1 MAEYST
7 DENQDA
13 PLWDGGEQPR
23 LRMAENKSVG
33 SRLVLRSHDAPAA
46 AGGRSRSGTSSR
58 LERWVVIALCL
69 AMSAVACYFLV
80 DRFVLTSVN
89 IPPRGE
95 ASGARKGERYHVNRW
110 RYLWFSPQ
118 RGDLVVVEDHRALS
132 IRKVVARPS
141 DWLSLK
147 GGCLYVNGQKQ
158 EGVLGQA
165 KAGSGG
171 LSERML
177 QLGRDQYYAIVESG
191 GLDGDAT
198 HGVVFGRDI
207 LGRLTE

>member
-1 MAEYST
+1 MSEYST

-13 PLWDGGEQPR
+13 PLWDGDDHPR
-23 LRMAENKSVG
+23 LRMAEN
-33 SRLVLRSHDAPAA
+33 RAPQLVLRSHGAPAA
-46 AGGRSRSGTSSR
+46 AGVRSSSGTSAR

-69 AMSAVACYFLV
+69 AMAAVASYFLV
-80 DRFVLTSVN
+80 DRFVLTSVS

-95 ASGARKGERYHVNRW
+95 ASGTRKGERYHVNRW

-118 RGDLVVVEDHRALS
+118 RGDFVVVEDHRALS

-158 EGVLGQA
+158 EGVLRQA

-191 GLDGDAT
+191 GLDGDAP
-198 HGVVFGRDI
+198 HGVVLGRNI
-207 LGRLTE
+207 LGRLAE